1 MLRNLHLLRATA
13 ALAVVYY
20 HTTSEAGLNLSLNIG
35 SHGVDVF
42 FVISG
47 FIIAYIGT
55 RSPHG
60 FLTRRLIRIV
70 PFYWSATLA
79 VFAAA
84 VLAPHVLRSTS
95 ADSVQLLC
103 SLLFVPREA
112 HGAQVP
118 TLILGWSLNYEMYF
132 YVTFA
137 AALAIAPRRAPLLCS
152 LGIVTT
158 AVLIRLSGLG
168 YPAVRFY
175 ARPLV
180 FEFVYGVC
188 AYSLFV
194 AAERHIGWYAER
206 PRVRWGLWFAAL
218 AAAVS
223 IGIEEAYGGFGLP
236 RFVVA
241 GLPAFVL
248 VLAALLLERLYDV
261 RARSNTVFIV
271 GESSYILY
279 LIHPYVIYGVLRT
292 TISRGAVLPLPV
304 TIGLVIALLLA
315 SVAAAIA
322 IHEWFEK
329 PLLAALRRMLLAPA
343 ARLLKPPPEF
353 QHSTFSIEH

>member
-1 MLRNLHLLRATA
+1 
-13 ALAVVYY
+13 
-20 HTTSEAGLNLSLNIG
+20 
-35 SHGVDVF
+35 
-42 FVISG
+42 
-47 FIIAYIGT
+47 
-55 RSPHG
+55 
-60 FLTRRLIRIV
+60 
-70 PFYWSATLA
+70 
-79 VFAAA
+79 
-84 VLAPHVLRSTS
+84 
-95 ADSVQLLC
+95 
-103 SLLFVPREA
+103 
-112 HGAQVP
+112 
-118 TLILGWSLNYEMYF
+118 
-132 YVTFA
+132 
-137 AALAIAPRRAPLLCS
+137 
-152 LGIVTT
+152 
-158 AVLIRLSGLG
+158 
-168 YPAVRFY
+168 
-175 ARPLV
+175 
-180 FEFVYGVC
+180 
-188 AYSLFV
+188 V